1 MRKLKLLLL
10 GFLLF
15 AAQSTWAQK
24 KTVTG
29 KVTDPSGSPLYGISV
44 LEKGTRNGTSTS
56 VSGTFSL
63 SVNENATLVFSAVGF
78 ETKEVSPGQ
87 GSVQVQLG
95 QDTRAMSEVVVTGV
109 GIATSKKRLAFS
121 VESVTTDKTTPVPTA
136 SVDEFL
142 VGKVAGAQITSS
154 NGSPGQPVNILLRGI
169 NTLNRGTSPMILLD
183 GLEVG
188 ATDLNSLDLNSIER
202 VEIVQGAASASIYGA
217 QGANGVIQLFSKK
230 GRQGKISIDVSS
242 SISANTLINHKDNL
256 QKAKFHSLVTNAN
269 NEVLGSSG
277 PLVFDPDLS
286 DYPENVI
293 WNSLDPTNQNN
304 KAYDKNLQ
312 WYDHYKMFFQT
323 SYTKN
328 NSISVSGGR
337 DRVDFIITASDNR
350 SNTNFKN
357 NGYYSRSNLSSNVGI
372 ELFKNFR
379 VRSGT
384 QLVFTHNTQRDPDG
398 RVIMY
403 ALNNSRPFANYD
415 YKSPDGNY
423 GAYFGDAPGV
433 NSYNPNYIFQYFKVN
448 DNKIDILQNFN
459 ANYKFPKFV
468 ELDAKYGLNYQTQD
482 VIDNT
487 LDQSNNLNAD
497 FWTYW
502 VEGGGSGGGYSPR
515 TTYGSPSTKDET
527 GEIDNFRYKTLAQN
541 FIGTATIRTDLK
553 NDFHLNIPLKTTTQV
568 AFDYRKSKFQRYI
581 TYGLDAPNYTPY
593 TAAQMGTYKIQEDYT
608 EPFLTYG
615 YLVNQRLEWADIA
628 GISGGFRQ
636 DWSSAFGRGIT
647 PKTFPRGDA
656 YIRVSAINFWTNG
669 KIRDILP
676 ELKFRAAY
684 GEAGIQPHA
693 FDRYVTLNTRNMGD
707 NVAFVFPTSSPNP
720 NLDVEV
726 SKELEVGTDMTVNI
740 LKGDWLKNANFS
752 FSYWDRKTENAIWD
766 VDAPPSTGI
775 GTVKDNAF
783 GLGSHGIQAAL
794 NLNVLNNKSFTWNF
808 TTNFG
813 KQTSKITSVIG
824 QPVVLLAQAGST
836 GIILKAGEKIGQLFG
851 YLMLHSVD
859 QINPGTKQPYIP
871 VADQSKFTVANN
883 GWVVY
888 KSTDP
893 TQAKQPYVTPGQYS
907 FGDPNPK
914 FNMSFINDLTYK
926 GYLSFSMQWDWVNG
940 SHLYNQTKEWMYRD
954 GIHADYDKPIT
965 IDGQT
970 GAWTAFY
977 RGVYAQVSRNGTKNY
992 FYEDASF
999 WRLRNISLAFDV
1011 AKFIHIPYFQRLQVV
1026 LSGRNLITITDY
1038 TGMDPEVISSAVNS
1052 AFDRGVDHN
1061 TIPNL
1066 KSYQAGLLVGF

>member
-1 MRKLKLLLL
+1 MRKFKLLLL
-10 GFLLF
+10 SGLLL
-15 AAQSTWAQK
+15 AVQSAWAQK
-24 KTVTG
+24 KFVTG
-29 KVTDPSGSPLYGISV
+29 KVTDASGSPLYGISV
-44 LEKGTRNGTSTS
+44 LEKGTTNGTSTS
-56 VSGTFSL
+56 VSGTFNL
-63 SVNENATLVFSAVGF
+63 SVNQNATLVFSAVGF

-87 GSVQVQLG
+87 GTVQVQLG

-121 VESVTTDKTTPVPTA
+121 VESITTDKTTPVPTA

-142 VGKVAGAQITSS
+142 VGKVAGAQITSA

-183 GLEVG
+183 GLEVT
-188 ATDLNSLDLNSIER
+188 ATDLNSLDLNTIER

-230 GRQGKISIDVSS
+230 GRQGKINIDVSS
-242 SISANTLINHKDNL
+242 TISANTLINHKDNL
-256 QKAKFHSLVTNAN
+256 HMARYHSLNTNAN
-269 NEVLGSSG
+269 NEVMGSGGSV
-277 PLVFDPDLS
+277 LTFDEDLS
-286 DYPENVI
+286 SYLQNVV
-293 WNSLDPTNQNN
+293 WNSLDPNN
-304 KAYDKNLQ
+304 SNTKAYDKNLQ
-312 WYDHYKMFFQT
+312 WYDLYKMFFQT

-337 DRVDFIITASDNR
+337 ERLDFILTASDNR
-350 SNTNFKN
+350 SNTNFKG
-357 NGYYSRSNLSSNVGI
+357 NGYFSRSNFSANVGV

-379 VRSGT
+379 VRTMS
-384 QLVFTHNTQRDPDG
+384 QVIFTHNTQVDPTG
-398 RVIMY
+398 RTVMY
-403 ALNNSRPFANYD
+403 MLNNTRPFANYD
-415 YKSPDGNY
+415 FKSADGNY
-423 GAYFGDAPGV
+423 GAYFGDAVGV
-433 NSYNPNYIFQYFKVN
+433 NSYNPNYVYQYFHVN
-448 DNKIDILQNFN
+448 DNKIDIIQGFN
-459 ANYKFPKFV
+459 ANYKFSKFL
-468 ELDAKYGLNYQTQD
+468 ELDAKYGLNYYTQD
-482 VIDNT
+482 RIHDIA
-487 LDQSNNLNAD
+487 DQSTNLNAD
-497 FWTYW
+497 YWQYW
-502 VEGGGSGGGYSPR
+502 VEYYPPSTS
-515 TTYGSPSTKDET
+515 YGAPSTKDET
-527 GEIDNFRYKTLAQN
+527 GELGNYRYRNFGQN
-541 FIGTATIRTDLK
+541 FIGTASIRTDFK
-553 NDFHLNIPLKTTTQV
+553 NDFHINIPLKTTTQV
-568 AFDYRKSKFQRYI
+568 AFDYRKSKYQRYI

-593 TAAQMGTYKIQEDYT
+593 TAAQMGTYKIQEDYS

-636 DWSSAFGRGIT
+636 DWSSAFGRAVT

-656 YIRVSAINFWTNG
+656 YVRVSAIDFWNG
-669 KIRDILP
+669 SKIHDVIP
-676 ELKFRAAY
+676 EFKLRAAY
-684 GEAGIQPHA
+684 GEAGIQPKP

-726 SKELEVGTDMTVNI
+726 SKELEVGTDITVNV
-740 LKGDWLKNANFS
+740 LKGNWLKNANIS

-766 VDAPPSTGI
+766 VDAAPSTGI

-794 NLNVLNNKSFTWNF
+794 NLSMLNSKNFTWNF

-824 QPVVLLAQAGST
+824 QPVVILSAAGST
-836 GIILKAGEKIGQLFG
+836 GLILKAGEKIGQLYG

-859 QINPGTKQPYIP
+859 EINPATKAPYIP
-871 VADQSKFTVANN
+871 AANQSKFTVASN

-914 FNMSFINDLTYK
+914 FNMSFINDVTFK
-926 GYLSFSMQWDWVNG
+926 GYLSFSMQWDWLNG

-954 GIHADYDKPIT
+954 GIHGDYDKQIT

-1011 AKFIHIPYFQRLQVV
+1011 AKFVRIPYFQRLQVV
-1026 LSGRNLITITDY
+1026 LSGRNLVTITDY
-1038 TGMDPEVISSAVNS
+1038 TGMDPEVSSGAHNS